1 MQDNMRRLFLFSY
14 FLISVFSFVSA
25 QTSSAPT
32 TLEGWA
38 DRLDKFGKSIPQE
51 QVFVHMD
58 NTCYFLGDTIYYKA
72 YVRRS
77 DTGTPSRLSGV
88 LYAELLNQD
97 GYLVERQQLELQNGQ
112 VHGSFVLQDTLY
124 GGYYELRAYTRWQL
138 NWGVTEHPHNKVSE
152 QWFFNKR
159 MAREYYLDYEKLY
172 SRVFPVFDKP
182 QEPGDFFHEM
192 TLRPLRRLSKI
203 DETSPKPK
211 LQLFP
216 EGGNLV
222 AGVPNRVAFEA
233 TSNEGLHLEGKVSVT
248 EGSGNVVAEA
258 DIEQRG
264 RGSFTFTP
272 QSGKSYTVTYSG
284 KKGTAKETLPSPDK
298 DGCAVQVV
306 TDETGKKKVEVQ
318 KAGSA
323 ASEELGMTVMH
334 DGVMLDFQTI
344 PAGSSATL
352 TLDESKMKTGVC
364 QVTIFNNVGRVYA
377 DRLFFCR
384 KADFAPSNLSI
395 NGVSRN
401 PVEPFAPVNLAV
413 EGGKPGATVSVSVC
427 DATHSEYLYD
437 NGNILT
443 EMLLASEIRGFVEN
457 PGYFFE
463 KDDEEHNRALDLLLM
478 IQGWRRYDWHTM
490 TEPGAFVLNHKPE
503 QTPLLVGEVNKYMA
517 GEQESLYADNFL
529 SVSGGTENT
538 DAVSLTGEQ
547 QIATNEDNVNLEAED
562 GGSVTDSRT
571 LTETTGPEVTTSR
584 DELARFSQTDKELD
598 RELLVKARFAKP
610 GAEQGIDG
618 EMTTERHMF
627 SIPSPRFYE
636 GCIFHLAAS
645 DSTKWK
651 GKTHVWEYPSTDRND
666 KLNYP
671 EFYVRLRPYFPRF
684 VKPYDWYQCHL
695 AEAPK
700 GSVIAPDWVM
710 DGSRLLD
717 EVTIGIK
724 RARLGKF
731 DPTKPA
737 YVIDAYAAFNETCD
751 AGFCPGVYYG
761 YNRFARDISRTYIGD
776 MNMSRDYVLE
786 LRIDGK
792 KEASRSAAEESRI
805 QIGGASQGGMP
816 TETFNISAQE
826 KEKYN
831 LLKNLG
837 KVYIYTDYSPRREG
851 NSLYDGEDI
860 PTVCVD
866 IHLIDKLD
874 SHRATSRD
882 RRYILPGY
890 SAPEEFYQPD
900 YSNKP
905 LPSVKDYRRTLYWN
919 PDLKLDD
926 AGKAEFK
933 FYGNGKQTHLSV
945 RAEGLANDGTLLTGK
960 SMPEDR

>member
-1 MQDNMRRLFLFSY
+1 MRRLFLFSY
-14 FLISVFSFVSA
+14 FLISVFSIVSA

-258 DIEQRG
+258 NIEQRG

-352 TLDESKMKTGVC
+352 TLDESKLKTGVC

-384 KADFAPSNLSI
+384 KADFVPSNLHI
-395 NGVSRN
+395 NGVSGS

-695 AEAPK
+695 AAAPK

-761 YNRFARDISRTYIGD
+761 YNRFARDVSRTFIGD
-776 MNMSRDYVLE
+776 MNLSRDYVLE

-792 KEASRSAAEESRI
+792 KESSHSSEEWDRADTSTK
-805 QIGGASQGGMP
+805 GFDGPALP
-816 TETFNISAQE
+816 VETFNISASTKQ
-826 KEKYN
+826 KYN

-866 IHLIDKLD
+866 IHLIDQLE

-919 PDLKLDD
+919 PDLKLDE

-933 FYGNGKQTHLSV
+933 FFGNGKQTHLSV

-960 SMPEDR
+960 SLPEDR

>member
-1 MQDNMRRLFLFSY
+1 MKRLFFLLALFLSCSS
-14 FLISVFSFVSA
+14 LLLRA
-25 QTSSAPT
+25 QQAAAPT

-38 DRLDKFGKSIPQE
+38 ERLETFGKSIPQE

-97 GYLVERQQLELQNGQ
+97 GYLMERQQLELRNGQ
-112 VHGSFVLQDTLY
+112 VHGSFVLLDTLY

-138 NWGVTEHPHNKVSE
+138 NWGITEHAHNKVSE

-159 MAREYYLDYEKLY
+159 MAREYYQDYEKLY

-182 QEPGDFFHEM
+182 KEPGDFFHEM
-192 TLRPLRRLSKI
+192 TLRPLRRQSKI
-203 DETSPKPK
+203 DETSPKPR

-233 TSNEGLHLEGKVSVT
+233 TSNEGLHLDGKVTVT
-248 EGSGNVVAEA
+248 EGQSTVVAEA
-258 DIEQRG
+258 NVEQRG

-272 QSGKSYTVTYSG
+272 QSGKSYTVTYTG
-284 KKGTAKETLPSPDK
+284 KKGTTKETLPSPDR
-298 DGCAVQVV
+298 DGVALQVIN
-306 TDETGKKKVEVQ
+306 DGEGKRRVEIL
-318 KAGSA
+318 KAGAA

-334 DGVMLDFQTI
+334 DGVMLDFQTV
-344 PAGSSATL
+344 PAGASATL
-352 TLDESKMKTGVC
+352 SLDEDKLQTGVC
-364 QVTIFNNVGRVYA
+364 QVTIYNNVGRVYA

-384 KADFAPSNLSI
+384 KSDFAPSNLSI
-395 NGVSRN
+395 SGIGGN
-401 PVEPFAPVNLAV
+401 PVEPFAPVSLSV

-457 PGYFFE
+457 PAYFFE

-490 TEPGAFVLNHKPE
+490 ATPGAFVLNHKPE

-517 GEQESLYADNFL
+517 SEQASLYADNFQ
-529 SVSGGTENT
+529 SVSAGENAT

-547 QIATNEDNVNLEAED
+547 QMTTNEESDTKEAED
-562 GGSVTDSRT
+562 GGRVTEART
-571 LTETTGPEVTTSR
+571 LTETTGPEVTTAR
-584 DELARFSQTDKELD
+584 DELARFSQTDKELK

-618 EMTTERHMF
+618 EMMTEKHLF

-724 RARLGKF
+724 RARLGRF

-737 YVIDAYAAFNETCD
+737 YVIDAYQAFNETCD

-761 YNRFARDISRTYIGD
+761 YNRFARDISRTFIGD
-776 MNMSRDYVLE
+776 MNLSRDYVLE

-792 KEASRSAAEESRI
+792 KESSMSAAEASRTH
-805 QIGGASQGGMP
+805 IGGASMGGMP
-816 TETFNISAQE
+816 VETFNISANTKQ
-826 KEKYN
+826 KYN

-837 KVYIYTDYSPRREG
+837 KVYLYTDYSPRREG

-860 PTVCVD
+860 PVVTVD
-866 IHLIDKLD
+866 IHLIDD
-874 SHRATSRD
+874 VGTHRATSRD

-900 YSNKP
+900 YSTKP
-905 LPSVKDYRRTLYWN
+905 LPTVKDYRRTLYWN
-919 PDLKLDD
+919 PDLQLDD
-926 AGKAEFK
+926 SGKAEFR

-945 RAEGLANDGTLLTGK
+945 RAEGLAGDGTLLTGK

>member
-1 MQDNMRRLFLFSY
+1 MNRILSLLCTILFLPTLF
-14 FLISVFSFVSA
+14 A
-25 QTSSAPT
+25 QQTSSPT
-32 TLEGWA
+32 TLDGWA
-38 DRLDKFGKSIPQE
+38 ERLDKFGKSIPQE
-51 QVFVHMD
+51 QVFIHTD
-58 NTCYFLGDTIYYKA
+58 NTCYFLGDTLYYKA

-77 DTGTPSRLSGV
+77 DTGTPSRISGV

-97 GYLVERQQLELQNGQ
+97 GYLVQRQQLELENGQ
-112 VHGSFVLQDTLY
+112 AHGSFILQDTLY

-138 NWGVTEHPHNKVSE
+138 NWGITEHPHNIISE

-159 MAREYYLDYEKLY
+159 MAKEYYQDYEKLY

-182 QEPGDFFHEM
+182 KEPGDFFHEM
-192 TLRPLRRLSKI
+192 TLRPLRRVSKV

-222 AGVPNRVAFEA
+222 AGVPNRVAFEV
-233 TSNEGLHLEGKVSVT
+233 TSNEGLHLEGKVVVT
-248 EGSGNVVAEA
+248 EGQSNVVTEAE
-258 DIEQRG
+258 IEQRG

-272 QSGKSYTVTYSG
+272 ESGKSYRVTYTG
-284 KKGTAKETLPSPDK
+284 KKGTAKETLASPEK

-306 TDETGKKKVEVQ
+306 REGGKTLVKVAS
-318 KAGSA
+318 AGLA
-323 ASEELGMTVMH
+323 ASEPLGMTVMH
-334 DGVMLDFQTI
+334 DGVLLDFQNVPT
-344 PAGSSATL
+344 GESATL
-352 TLDESKMKTGVC
+352 TLDDEKLKTGVC
-364 QVTIFNNVGRVYA
+364 QVTIYNNVGRVYA
-377 DRLFFCR
+377 DRLFFHLG
-384 KADFAPSNLSI
+384 KDFAPSNLHFDGLSKQ
-395 NGVSRN
+395 
-401 PVEPFAPVNLAV
+401 PAEPFAPVNLAV

-427 DATHSEYLYD
+427 DATHSEYIYD

-463 KDDEEHNRALDLLLM
+463 KDDEEHSRALDLLLM

-517 GEQESLYADNFL
+517 TEQESMFADNYSSI
-529 SVSGGTENT
+529 SVEDNAV

-547 QIATNEDNVNLEAED
+547 QDATNEDNDTKEAED
-562 GGSVTDSRT
+562 GGSVTASRA
-571 LTETTGPEVTTSR
+571 LGETTGRDIPVQSDQLGRRMQNEGTLKKEV
-584 DELARFSQTDKELD
+584 
-598 RELLVKARFAKP
+598 LVRASFFKP
-610 GAEQGIDG
+610 GADQKVDG
-618 EMTTERHMF
+618 EMMTDKRAF
-627 SIPSPRFYE
+627 SISTPRFYE
-636 GCIFHLAAS
+636 GCILNLGAS
-645 DSTKWK
+645 DSSLWK
-651 GKTHVWEYPSTDRND
+651 KKKYVWEVPSTDRND
-666 KLNYP
+666 RLNYP
-671 EFYVRLRPYFPRF
+671 EFYVRIRPVYPRF

-717 EVTIGIK
+717 EVTIGVK

-737 YVIDAYAAFNETCD
+737 YVIDAYEAFNEACD
-751 AGFCPGVYYG
+751 AGFCPGIFYG
-761 YNRFARDISRTYIGD
+761 RNRFARDISRTFIGD
-776 MNMSRDYVLE
+776 MNLSRDYDLE
-786 LRIDGK
+786 LRVEGK
-792 KEASRSAAEESRI
+792 QESNISAVTQNRI
-805 QIGGASQGGMP
+805 QIGGAVDSPMP
-816 TETFNISAQE
+816 AETFNIPAGV

-866 IHLIDKLD
+866 LHLIDQLD
-874 SHRATSRD
+874 SHRITSRD

-905 LPSVKDYRRTLYWN
+905 LPDVKDYRRTLYWN
-919 PDLKLDD
+919 PNLQLDD
-926 AGKAEFK
+926 NGKAEFR
-933 FYGNGKQTHLSV
+933 FYGNGKQTHLIV
-945 RAEGLANDGTLLTGK
+945 TAEGLANDGTLLTGK

>member
-1 MQDNMRRLFLFSY
+1 MKRFFFTLLSLFFILLSSFS
-14 FLISVFSFVSA
+14 
-25 QTSSAPT
+25 QTTPT

-38 DRLDKFGKSIPQE
+38 ERLDKFGKSIPQE
-51 QVFVHMD
+51 QVFVHLD

-77 DTGTPSRLSGV
+77 DTGTPSRISGV

-97 GYLVERQQLELQNGQ
+97 GYLVQRQQLELKGGQ
-112 VHGSFVLQDTLY
+112 AHGSFVLLDTLY

-138 NWGVTEHPHNKVSE
+138 NWGITEHAHNRMSE
-152 QWFFNKR
+152 QWFYNKR
-159 MAREYYLDYEKLY
+159 MAKEYYRDYEKLY

-182 QEPGDFFHEM
+182 KEPGDFYHEM
-192 TLRPLRRLSKI
+192 TLRPLRRQSKI

-222 AGVPNRVAFEA
+222 AGVPNRVAFEV
-233 TSNEGLHLEGKVSVT
+233 TSNEGLHLEGKVTVT
-248 EGSGNVVAEA
+248 EGVSTVVAEA

-264 RGSFTFTP
+264 RGSFVFTP
-272 QSGKSYTVTYSG
+272 QSGKGYMVTYTG
-284 KKGTAKETLPSPDK
+284 KKGTAKTTLPSPDK
-298 DGCAVQVV
+298 DGCAIQVTRENGQTQV
-306 TDETGKKKVEVQ
+306 LIA
-318 KAGSA
+318 KAGTA
-323 ASEELGMTVMH
+323 AAESLGLTVMH
-334 DGVMLDFQTI
+334 DGVLLDFQTI
-344 PAGSSATL
+344 PTGANTTL
-352 TLDESKMKTGVC
+352 TLDETKLKTGVC
-364 QVTIFNNVGRVYA
+364 QITIYNNVGRVYA

-384 KADFAPSNLSI
+384 KDDLAPSNLRI
-395 NGVSRN
+395 GGLTDK
-401 PVEPFAPVNLAV
+401 PAEPFAPVSLSV

-457 PGYFFE
+457 PAYFFE
-463 KDDEEHNRALDLLLM
+463 KDDEERNRALDLLLL

-490 TEPGAFVLNHKPE
+490 TFPGAFELNHRPE
-503 QTPLLVGEVNKYMA
+503 QTQLLVGEVNKYMA
-517 GEQESLYADNFL
+517 REQESQYAGNDNSL
-529 SVSGGTENT
+529 SAGGNAV
-538 DAVSLTGEQ
+538 DAVSLTGESQ
-547 QIATNEDNVNLEAED
+547 TDTEEESDTKQAKDA
-562 GGSVTDSRT
+562 GGVTDART
-571 LTETTGPEVTTSR
+571 ITETTGR
-584 DELARFSQTDKELD
+584 DIPTQNDQLARRIQNEGELKKEM
-598 RELLVKARFAKP
+598 LVHAEFFKP
-610 GAEQGIDG
+610 GTDHQRDATSG
-618 EMTTERHMF
+618 EMMTEGHLF

-651 GKTHVWEYPSTDRND
+651 KNKTHVWRMPGTDRND
-666 KLNYP
+666 RLNYP
-671 EFYVRLRPYFPRF
+671 EFYVRLRPFYPRF

-724 RARLGKF
+724 RARLGHF

-737 YVIDAYAAFNETCD
+737 YVIDAYEAFNEACD

-761 YNRFARDISRTYIGD
+761 SSRFARDISRTYIGD
-776 MNMSRDYVLE
+776 MNLSRDYELE
-786 LRIDGK
+786 LYLGDKRL
-792 KEASRSAAEESRI
+792 SNMSANTENRTH
-805 QIGGASQGGMP
+805 IGGAAPNMP
-816 TETFNISAQE
+816 VETFNVTANE
-826 KEKYN
+826 REKYN

-837 KVYIYTDYSPRREG
+837 KVYVYSDYSPRREG

-860 PTVCVD
+860 PSVTVSL
-866 IHLIDKLD
+866 HLIDNVGTLRD
-874 SHRATSRD
+874 TSRD
-882 RRYILPGY
+882 RRYILPGF

-905 LPSVKDYRRTLYWN
+905 LPEVKDYRRTLYWN

-926 AGKAEFK
+926 SGKAEFR

-945 RAEGLANDGTLLTGK
+945 RAEGLASDGTLLTGK
-960 SMPEDR
+960 SLPEDR